1 MGSRQRLKL
10 SDRFGSGGNKENTPE
25 DKFFSD
31 PDIQIDPEWK
41 VIELLRSQLDS
52 ITDVVNANDAGSGSF
67 AADLKTVDA
76 DKLRKS
82 TNLSDLTNT
91 STARSNLGLGTAATT
106 ATTAYATSTQGTKAD
121 TAHGWGNHASAG
133 YLTRSAPG
141 APSSLSTTIVNDTID
156 LRFNKSSTS
165 NIDYYLVFNSIDG
178 SSDYGLISV
187 IDPADFG
194 NTMSVIDSTFSQ
206 TGTMAYRVYAVK
218 NGVYSSAAT
227 TSKAFPISSLE
238 PTNMSVTPLNKV
250 YFIQWDPPSTK
261 ARFVSNYKIYK
272 HAHATQG
279 SLSRSSASLIYT
291 GNNTSYM
298 YTIADEDKAKYHQF
312 WVEIT
317 VA

>member
-1 MGSRQRLKL
+1 MAIRKLLDIANESNSRF
-10 SDRFGSGGNKENTPE
+10 DRFKTTHIKRTIEERFDTGSHNDNPYDDAIQFLKEKLDE
-25 DKFFSD
+25 
-31 PDIQIDPEWK
+31 
-41 VIELLRSQLDS
+41 VIETNNDKIVGKTPLSA
-52 ITDVVNANDAGSGSF
+52 AN
-67 AADLKTVDA
+67 
-76 DKLRKS
+76 
-82 TNLSDLTNT
+82 NLSDIA
-91 STARSNLGLGTAATT
+91 SADTARSNLGLGTAATT
-106 ATTAYATSTQGTKAD
+106 AAGSYATSAQGTKAN

-141 APSSLSTTIVNDTID
+141 APSSLSTSIVNDTID
-156 LRFNKSSTS
+156 LSFNKSSTS

-227 TSKAFPISSLE
+227 TSKAFTISSLE

-272 HAHATQG
+272 HAHATQS

-291 GNNTSYM
+291 GKNTSYM
-298 YTIADEDKAKYHQF
+298 YTIAGGDKAKYHQF

>member
-1 MGSRQRLKL
+1 MAIRKLLDITNESNSRFNRFKEADRKALIEERFDTGSAN
-10 SDRFGSGGNKENTPE
+10 DNPY
-25 DKFFSD
+25 D
-31 PDIQIDPEWK
+31 
-41 VIELLRSQLDS
+41 DS
-52 ITDVVNANDAGSGSF
+52 IQFLKEKIDEIIETNNDKIVGKTPLSAAN
-67 AADLKTVDA
+67 
-76 DKLRKS
+76 
-82 TNLSDLTNT
+82 NLSDIA
-91 STARSNLGLGTAATT
+91 SADTARSNLGLGTAATT
-106 ATTAYATSTQGTKAD
+106 AAGSYATSAQGTKAD

-133 YLTRSAPG
+133 YLIRSAPG

-194 NTMSVIDSTFSQ
+194 NTMSVIDSTFLQ

-227 TSKAFPISSLE
+227 TSKAFTISSLE
-238 PTNMSVTPLNKV
+238 PTNLSVTPLNKV
-250 YFIQWDPPSTK
+250 YFIQWDPPSAK
-261 ARFVSNYKIYK
+261 AKFVSNYKIYK
-272 HAHATQG
+272 HAHATQS

-291 GNNTSYM
+291 GKNTSYM
-298 YTIADEDKAKYHQF
+298 YIIADEDKAKFHQF

>member
-1 MGSRQRLKL
+1 MSIRK
-10 SDRFGSGGNKENTPE
+10 
-25 DKFFSD
+25 FSD
-31 PDIQIDPEWK
+31 LANESDSRFDNVKSDIKRARIAERFDDSTANDNPYDDGIQYLNRKLDECI
-41 VIELLRSQLDS
+41 DS
-52 ITDVVNANDAGSGSF
+52 INTNRG
-67 AADLKTVDA
+67 
-76 DKLRKS
+76 KS
-82 TNLSDLTNT
+82 TFPGFGTSS
-91 STARSNLGLGTAATT
+91 STALRGNTTTISTAQANAIT
-106 ATTAYATSTQGTKAD
+106 ANTTKAN
-121 TAHGWGNHASAG
+121 TAHGWGDHASAG
-133 YLTRSAPG
+133 YLTRSVPG

-156 LRFNKSSTS
+156 LSFNKSSTS

-178 SSDYGLISV
+178 STDYGLISV

-227 TSKAFPISSLE
+227 TSKAFTISSLE
-238 PTNMSVTPLNKV
+238 PTNLSVTPLNKV

-261 ARFVSNYKIYK
+261 AKFVSNYKIYK
-272 HAHATQG
+272 HAHATQS

>member
-1 MGSRQRLKL
+1 MAIRKLLDITNESNSRFTRFKEAERKAIIEERFDTGSFNDNPFDDAIQFIKEKL
-10 SDRFGSGGNKENTPE
+10 DE
-25 DKFFSD
+25 
-31 PDIQIDPEWK
+31 
-41 VIELLRSQLDS
+41 VIETNNDKIVGRTPLSA
-52 ITDVVNANDAGSGSF
+52 AN
-67 AADLKTVDA
+67 
-76 DKLRKS
+76 
-82 TNLSDLTNT
+82 NLSDVANAG
-91 STARSNLGLGTAATT
+91 TARSNLGLGTAATT
-106 ATTAYATSTQGTKAD
+106 ATTAYATSTQGSKAD

-156 LRFNKSSTS
+156 LSFNKSSTS

-227 TSKAFPISSLE
+227 TSQAFTISSLE

-250 YFIQWDPPSTK
+250 YFIQWDPPSSK
-261 ARFVSNYKIYK
+261 SKFVSNYKIYK
-272 HAHATQG
+272 HAHATQS

>member
-1 MGSRQRLKL
+1 MSIRKFTNLANESDSRFDNLKDTIKL
-10 SDRFGSGGNKENTPE
+10 ARIAERFDDSTENDNPY
-25 DKFFSD
+25 DD
-31 PDIQIDPEWK
+31 GIQYLNRKLDECI
-41 VIELLRSQLDS
+41 DS
-52 ITDVVNANDAGSGSF
+52 INTNRG
-67 AADLKTVDA
+67 
-76 DKLRKS
+76 KS
-82 TNLSDLTNT
+82 TFPGFGTSSSTTLRGNT
-91 STARSNLGLGTAATT
+91 TTISTSQASAITANT
-106 ATTAYATSTQGTKAD
+106 TKAN

-141 APSSLSTTIVNDTID
+141 APSSLSTSIVNDTID
-156 LRFNKSSTS
+156 LSFNKSSTS

-227 TSKAFPISSLE
+227 TSKAFTISSLE

-272 HAHATQG
+272 HAHATQS

-291 GNNTSYM
+291 GKNTNYM
-298 YTIADEDKAKYHQF
+298 YPIVGGDKAKYHQF

>member
-1 MGSRQRLKL
+1 MAIRKLLDISNESNSRFTRFKEASIKARIEERFDTGSANDNPYDDSIQFLKEKL
-10 SDRFGSGGNKENTPE
+10 DE
-25 DKFFSD
+25 
-31 PDIQIDPEWK
+31 
-41 VIELLRSQLDS
+41 VIETNNEKIVGKTPLAA
-52 ITDVVNANDAGSGSF
+52 AN
-67 AADLKTVDA
+67 
-76 DKLRKS
+76 
-82 TNLSDLTNT
+82 NLSDIA
-91 STARSNLGLGTAATT
+91 SADTARSNLGLGTAATT
-106 ATTAYATSTQGTKAD
+106 AASSYATSAQGTKAN

-133 YLTRSAPG
+133 YLTRSTPG
-141 APSSLSTTIVNDTID
+141 APSSLSTSIVNDTID
-156 LRFNKSSTS
+156 LSFNKSSTS

-227 TSKAFPISSLE
+227 TSKAFTISSLE

-261 ARFVSNYKIYK
+261 AKFVSNYKIYK
-272 HAHATQG
+272 HAHATQS

-291 GNNTSYM
+291 GKNTSYM
-298 YTIADEDKAKYHQF
+298 YIIADEDKTKFHQF

>member
-1 MGSRQRLKL
+1 MAIRKLLDISNESNSRFSRFKEADRKALIEERFDTGSAN
-10 SDRFGSGGNKENTPE
+10 DNPY
-25 DKFFSD
+25 D
-31 PDIQIDPEWK
+31 
-41 VIELLRSQLDS
+41 DS
-52 ITDVVNANDAGSGSF
+52 IQFLKEKIDEIIETNNDKIVGRTPLSAAN
-67 AADLKTVDA
+67 
-76 DKLRKS
+76 
-82 TNLSDLTNT
+82 NLSDIANAN
-91 STARSNLGLGTAATT
+91 TARSNLGLGTAATT
-106 ATTAYATSTQGTKAD
+106 AAGSYATSAQGSKAD

-141 APSSLSTTIVNDTID
+141 APSSLSTSIVNDTID
-156 LRFNKSSTS
+156 LSFNKSSTS

-227 TSKAFPISSLE
+227 TSKAFTISSLE

-272 HAHATQG
+272 HAHATQS

-291 GNNTSYM
+291 GKNTSYM
-298 YTIADEDKAKYHQF
+298 YTIAGGDKAKYHQF

>member
-1 MGSRQRLKL
+1 MSIRKFNELDRETDSRFDNVK
-10 SDRFGSGGNKENTPE
+10 SDDKRALIAVRFDDSTENDNPY
-25 DKFFSD
+25 D
-31 PDIQIDPEWK
+31 
-41 VIELLRSQLDS
+41 DS
-52 ITDVVNANDAGSGSF
+52 IQYLNR
-67 AADLKTVDA
+67 
-76 DKLRKS
+76 KLDECIDSINTNRGKS
-82 TNLSDLTNT
+82 TFPGFGTSS
-91 STARSNLGLGTAATT
+91 STALRGNTTTISTAQANAIT
-106 ATTAYATSTQGTKAD
+106 ANTTKAN
-121 TAHGWGNHASAG
+121 TAHGWGDHASAG
-133 YLTRSAPG
+133 YLTRSVPG

-156 LRFNKSSTS
+156 LSFNKSSTS

-227 TSKAFPISSLE
+227 TSQAFTISSLE

-250 YFIQWDPPSTK
+250 YFIQWDPPSSK
-261 ARFVSNYKIYK
+261 SKFVNNYKIYK